1 VRARTA
7 SSIVLAALIAVGASS
22 CTFMTPQ
29 ATRISYFPSDGFD
42 ATVGDIEVRNAIL
55 LTSGDGGART
65 SLVVTLSN
73 TSGSSQSVSFQHE
86 VAGAG
91 SDRETVTVDAA
102 PGLTA
107 FGAEDS
113 ETIVFESI
121 EPTPGSLAQVYIQYG
136 DAEGVEMDV
145 PVLNGDQDTYAELV
159 PGETRTTP
167 TPTPAVTTTPG
178 TDEGDEGL
186 EDDQN

>member
-7 SSIVLAALIAVGASS
+7 SSIVLAALIAVGTSS
-22 CTFMTPQ
+22 CTFITPQ
-29 ATRISYFPSDGFD
+29 ASRISYFPSDGFD

-55 LTSGDGGART
+55 LTSGEADAGA
-65 SLVVTLSN
+65 SLVVTLVN
-73 TSGSSQSVSFQHE
+73 GSETSQSVSFQHE
-86 VAGAG
+86 ATGGG
-91 SDRETVTVDAA
+91 SDRETVAVDAE
-102 PGLTA
+102 PGLTR

-121 EPTPGSLAQVYIQYG
+121 EATPGSLAKVYIQYG

-145 PVLNGDQDTYAELV
+145 PVLNGDQETYADLV
-159 PGETRTTP
+159 PGETGP
-167 TPTPAVTTTPG
+167 TPDATVTTTPASG
-178 TDEGDEGL
+178 EDDEGL